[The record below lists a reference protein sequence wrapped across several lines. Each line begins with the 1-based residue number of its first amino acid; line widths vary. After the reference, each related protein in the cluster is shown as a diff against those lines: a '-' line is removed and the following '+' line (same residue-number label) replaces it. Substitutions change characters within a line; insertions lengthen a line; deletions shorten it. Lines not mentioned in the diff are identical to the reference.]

1 MTERTENEYEP
12 RLKTRLDQI
21 EQRIAAH
28 GVAGTLDEPPEMLT
42 LHETWADSETPWGI
56 VGEFARDQVVGL
68 TQEDFAR
75 GTIRVLVPCKLVLC
89 ESIRFNPNAPAPCA
103 DGGID
108 RARTDDWFPNP
119 DQEAYFASGVA
130 PHPGTAGLVGATPTL
145 AYRLGFFAA
154 ITVEHGEGTIIDLN
168 GFRLSCHPHF
178 ALQQRFHALIEL
190 ANQPFIPDQGPANFG
205 SELRPAGHVWIRNG
219 QLGRSSHHGVHGN
232 GMHDVLISDVT
243 FRDFEVAAI
252 SLNGGR
258 RIVIQDCQIE
268 GTATGIPVL
277 GTYSTAR
284 FVRLIGRQRLARA
297 DDWLDDAGS
306 GGSPGRSGVQAA
318 RAVLESTLQ
327 ELDTA
332 MDDMFDYAAGKPGT
346 TPPAI
351 FHNVSGLADANPY
364 GIAIH
369 ARGVLVNAFLC
380 NGPAFGQV
388 GDAARAYECTDVTI
402 RRTNIANIR
411 GAVREVLALAEQP
424 EGDDDPRHGAPIA
437 DAAGSLFRF
446 FGLRSAI
453 EVSDGQPAEMD
464 DAGRAQLTL
473 LGAAQI
479 ALADLE
485 HKMVEA
491 GALAGALQA
500 ARIPASIVA
509 WASSGQMRLGP
520 VPRRP
525 NLYRIVGQNKTRFS
539 LQANGDS
546 MFHVNKGAV
555 GLFLQA
561 VDGLTLDRVVVA
573 GVRNSGYPGADL
585 PGPYTGPSDGG
596 HTAQGRQVGY
606 GGADAR
612 AVHVGACSHVVM
624 RHVAASAL
632 ASDFGSAHAIGIA
645 GGSVGVDA
653 EDLVLGDV
661 TAGRGFEESGQ
672 PIPVARLPNR
682 APEAIGLFVDRFSL
696 DVRTSGIHRLGVIES
711 AWVDGTRV
719 ARIESPSP

>member
-1 MTERTENEYEP
+1 MIANTANEYEP
-12 RLKTRLDQI
+12 QLKSRLDEV
-21 EQRIAAH
+21 EQRISARG
-28 GVAGTLDEPPEMLT
+28 GVGTLNEPPEMVT
-42 LHETWADSETPWGI
+42 LHEIWDGGDTPWGI

-103 DGGID
+103 DGSVD
-108 RARTDDWFPNP
+108 RARTEDWFPKP

-168 GFRLSCHPHF
+168 GFTLSCHSHF

-205 SELRPAGHVWIRNG
+205 PELRPAGHVWVRNG
-219 QLGRSSHHGVHGN
+219 QLGRSSHHGIHGN

-277 GTYSTAR
+277 GTYSTGR

-297 DDWLDDAGS
+297 DDWLESEES
-306 GGSPGRSGVQAA
+306 GGSPGRAAVQAA
-318 RAVLESTLQ
+318 HAVLKSTLQ
-327 ELDTA
+327 GLDTA
-332 MDDMFDYAAGKPGT
+332 MDDMFDYAAGKPGV

-424 EGDDDPRHGAPIA
+424 EGDDDPHHGAPIA

-453 EVSDGQPAEMD
+453 KVSDDQPAEMD
-464 DAGRAQLTL
+464 EAGRAKLTP

-491 GALAGALQA
+491 GALARSLQA
-500 ARIPASIVA
+500 AKIPPAIVA
-509 WASSGQMRLGP
+509 WASSGQMRIGP
-520 VPRRP
+520 VPKRP
-525 NLYRIVGQNKTRFS
+525 NLYRIVDQNKTRFS

-561 VDGLTLDRVVVA
+561 VDGLKVDRVVVA
-573 GVRNSGYPGADL
+573 GVRNSGYPGSDL
-585 PGPYTGPSDGG
+585 PGPYSGPGDGG
-596 HTAQGRQVGY
+596 HTAQGRQLGY

-624 RHVAASAL
+624 RHVSASAL
-632 ASDFGSAHAIGIA
+632 ASDFGSAHAISIA

-661 TAGRGFEESGQ
+661 TAGQGFANSGQ
-672 PIPVARLPNR
+672 PIPGARLPNC

-696 DVRTSGIHRLGVIES
+696 NVRTSGIHQLGVIES
-711 AWVDGTRV
+711 AWIDGVRV
-719 ARIESPSP
+719 ARIESPQS